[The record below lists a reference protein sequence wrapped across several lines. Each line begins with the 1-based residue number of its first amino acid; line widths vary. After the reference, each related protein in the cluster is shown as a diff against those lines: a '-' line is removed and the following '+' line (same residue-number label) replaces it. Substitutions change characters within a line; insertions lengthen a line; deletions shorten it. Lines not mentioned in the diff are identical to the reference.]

1 MKHLHPADIFGIA
14 RLALHGAGEVTNLV
28 EELHQAI
35 AGPLNPLGDS
45 GPGRTRG
52 ITGLVYRSIHVGY
65 ALAGSGLEHA
75 TDLVTSLA
83 PAPQPTPQREAMLAG
98 LNGVHGDFLAAS
110 NNPLAIQ
117 MSLRSGGRSLVVER
131 DALAAAFP
139 AASSRVVVLIHG
151 LCMNDRQWQRR
162 GHDHGAALAADL
174 GYTPVY
180 LHYNTGLH
188 ISSNGRA
195 CADLLEQLADQ
206 WPQPLD
212 ELVIIGHSMGG
223 LVARSAVHY
232 GVQAGHTWP
241 RRLRRIVFLGTP
253 HHGSPWEQIGAWL
266 GKIPTGS
273 RYMAPFGRLTRARS
287 AGITDLR
294 YGSLV
299 DEDWAGSDRF
309 AHGPDLRA
317 DVPLPEDV
325 ECCVVAG
332 SLGQRGALRGAAKG
346 ALLGDGL
353 VTVDSALGIHADPS
367 RSLLVGE
374 DCRWV
379 GYNLGHLDLL
389 GSARG
394 VRADQDVVA
403 LRPG

>member
-1 MKHLHPADIFGIA
+1 
-14 RLALHGAGEVTNLV
+14 
-28 EELHQAI
+28 
-35 AGPLNPLGDS
+35 
-45 GPGRTRG
+45 
-52 ITGLVYRSIHVGY
+52 
-65 ALAGSGLEHA
+65 
-75 TDLVTSLA
+75 
-83 PAPQPTPQREAMLAG
+83 MLAG

-110 NNPLAIQ
+110 HNPLAIQ
-117 MSLRSGGRSLVVER
+117 MSLRSGGRSLVLER

-139 AASSRVVVLIHG
+139 AASSRVVVLSHG

-162 GHDHGAALAADL
+162 GHDHGAALANDL

-180 LHYNTGLH
+180 LHYNSGLH

-195 CADLLEQLADQ
+195 CADLLERLADQ

-232 GVQAGHTWP
+232 GVQAGHAWP
-241 RRLRRIVFLGTP
+241 RRLRRIIFLGTP

-273 RYMAPFGRLTRARS
+273 RYMAPFGRLARMRS

-299 DEDWAGSDRF
+299 DEDWAGGDRF

-317 DVPLPEDV
+317 DVPLPKDV

-332 SLGQRGALRGAAKG
+332 SLGAAGTLRGAAKG

-389 GSARG
+389 GSRE
-394 VRADQDVVA
+394 VYEQIRTW
-403 LRPG
+403 LL